1 MFKPFQK
8 HRMDGTLRRRRV
20 FFLPIREEGG
30 GAALLQPV
38 RCGALTGHR
47 LA

>member
-8 HRMDGTLRRRRV
+8 HRMDGTSRRGRV
-20 FFLPIREEGG
+20 SLPICEEGG